1 VASSVSTGGNGQDL
15 LADGKRIRTARLVVR
30 PVLDDAEAAFSILG
44 AGDGPARPAPAR
56 ESVRS
61 IAHIRG
67 RLGRWMVESGSVEPY
82 HGRWAVVR
90 AESGEVIGG
99 VTLSP
104 MPPDDVDLQVGWH
117 ISPKVRGNG
126 FAAEAGHAVA
136 HRAFDAGVDE
146 VFAVVRPHNVN
157 GAATARGIGM
167 EWVGITE
174 KYYGCTLHV
183 YRLRRS
189 DLDVPALNVLKRRQE
204 LLPSLGW
211 AGPMGMPLLCPGP
224 GILLE
229 HPATAPG
236 P

>member
-1 VASSVSTGGNGQDL
+1 
-15 LADGKRIRTARLVVR
+15 
-30 PVLDDAEAAFSILG
+30 
-44 AGDGPARPAPAR
+44 
-56 ESVRS
+56 
-61 IAHIRG
+61 
-67 RLGRWMVESGSVEPY
+67 MVESGSVEPC
-82 HGRWAVVR
+82 HGRWAVVL
-90 AESGEVIGG
+90 AASGEVIGR

-117 ISPKVRGNG
+117 ISPNVRGNG

-136 HRAFDAGVDE
+136 HHAFDAGVDE

-174 KYYGCTLHV
+174 KYYGRTLHV

-224 GILLE
+224 GIPLE
-229 HPATAPG
+229 HPATVPG